1 MPSDGQHLSTLAEM
15 QAFQQGKLHLDNA
28 VGVGSGVL
36 GKLMQWVAEHFEWLE
51 SRLLLQQGGGKWGA
65 ALRQAGEYLDE
76 IEALLMQPRYLI
88 LLIAMT
94 LAVIL

>member
-1 MPSDGQHLSTLAEM
+1 MYQI
-15 QAFQQGKLHLDNA
+15 QQGKLHLDNA

-51 SRLLLQQGGGKWGA
+51 TRLLLQQGGGKSGV

-76 IEALLMQPRYLI
+76 IEALLMQPRYLM